1 MENGKVSVLVVDDSA
16 LMRNLVSRII
26 EAAPDL
32 SLAAT
37 AMNGVFALQKL
48 ERLEVDCIVLD
59 LEMPEMNGIQFLE
72 ERRKRGIDIPVVVL
86 SSIAQKGAQIT
97 MEALSMGAAD
107 FVAKPSGSV
116 SHDIHAVAETLTEMV
131 RSYGSAYRKRKRAS
145 ANHATSQPVP
155 ERQKSTSA
163 PSETPKVSSTVAPP
177 APGSVE
183 LVAIGVSTGGPNAL
197 RKLFA
202 ALPGTLNVPIVVVQ
216 HMPAGFTAEFARSL
230 DRISPYEVK
239 EAEDGDVFKPNR
251 VLIAPGNRH
260 ITVEKRSLAGL
271 CRLNDEP
278 PRNGHRPSADVLFR
292 SVAAEYGNSAIA
304 VIMTGMGRDGA
315 VELGAVYRAGG
326 VTIAQDEASCIVYGM
341 PRAAVEAGVV
351 TEIVALHDLAGRI
364 TEYVERSTV
373 A

>member
-1 MENGKVSVLVVDDSA
+1 
-16 LMRNLVSRII
+16 MRNLVSRII

-59 LEMPEMNGIQFLE
+59 LEMPEMNGLQFLE

-86 SSIAQKGAQIT
+86 SSIAQKGAQVT

-116 SHDIHAVAETLTEMV
+116 SHDIHTVAETLTEMV
-131 RSYGSAYRKRKRAS
+131 RSYGFAYRKRKRPGTKPTTDHAARDRREQAS
-145 ANHATSQPVP
+145 TPAVP
-155 ERQKSTSA
+155 A
-163 PSETPKVSSTVAPP
+163 KVVPPVAPP
-177 APGSVE
+177 ASGRAE
-183 LVAIGVSTGGPNAL
+183 LIAIGISTGGPNAL
-197 RKLFA
+197 RKVFA

-230 DRISPYEVK
+230 DRISAYEVK
-239 EAEDGDVFKPNR
+239 EAEDGDVLKPNR
-251 VLIAPGNRH
+251 ALIAPGNRH
-260 ITVEKRSLAGL
+260 IVVEKRSLAGL
-271 CRLNDEP
+271 CRLTDAP
-278 PRNGHRPSADVLFR
+278 PRNGHRPSADVLFQ
-292 SVAAEYGNSAIA
+292 SVAAEYGNGSIA

-315 VELGAVYRAGG
+315 VEIGTVYRAGG
-326 VTIAQDEASCIVYGM
+326 ITLAQDEASCVVYGM
-341 PRAAVEAGVV
+341 PRSAVETGVI
-351 TEIVALHDLAGRI
+351 TETVALHDLAGRI